1 MDAQKQARREMLE
14 TLEREPYF
22 ARLDF
27 QEDGMEQPVSYYIGK
42 RGLDKHDTNELP
54 SMQSCFLLFQVSALR
69 GSSAAATV
77 FVFFYLQCRNA
88 NFMIIS
94 LISSYR

>member
-69 GSSAAATV
+69 GD
-77 FVFFYLQCRNA
+77 
-88 NFMIIS
+88 
-94 LISSYR
+94 SSYQRSGGSFLSRLNVKNVYK

>member
-69 GSSAAATV
+69 GAVQQQQSLY
-77 FVFFYLQCRNA
+77 FFISNA
-88 NFMIIS
+88 EMQIS
-94 LISSYR
+94 